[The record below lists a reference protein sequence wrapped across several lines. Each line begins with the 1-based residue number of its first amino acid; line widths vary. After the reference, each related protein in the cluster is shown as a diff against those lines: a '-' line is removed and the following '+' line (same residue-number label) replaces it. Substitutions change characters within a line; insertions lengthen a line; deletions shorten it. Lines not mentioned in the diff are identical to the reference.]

1 MGSYRSCTVSAVQPH
16 SPKVIAGHII
26 IFKTG
31 CIFMYKNFML
41 LIWPTLSVILVSFVV
56 LTW

>member
-1 MGSYRSCTVSAVQPH
+1 MLHYHCRLHSAA
-16 SPKVIAGHII
+16 VIVGHIT
-26 IFKTG
+26 IFRTG